1 VANAM
6 GLHTNIKLTPNF
18 TALVTAHGKTKAYLH
33 HFKIIESPECPCDG
47 GNQTVDHLIY
57 ECNKLQRERER
68 DKLIHNT
75 SNQDKWPVEKSDL
88 VKKHKT
94 FHSICKFHRL
104 RKIMNLQIS
113 LLTYRNSNINT
124 SVQ

>member
-1 VANAM
+1 MANAM

-68 DKLIHNT
+68 KKQTHTQHI
-75 SNQDKWPVEKSDL
+75 KSRQ
-88 VKKHKT
+88 VASGKK
-94 FHSICKFHRL
+94 
-104 RKIMNLQIS
+104 
-113 LLTYRNSNINT
+113 
-124 SVQ
+124 